1 MLTNQFCCSKIGKH
15 LSLPCAQ
22 LFAERLP
29 PFVSHGELAAVVLQC
44 HPSRERQFSRAFGH
58 LHCRLLSPFLAVSL
72 PSPAAMVCSRLQGLG
87 ATALSI
93 EWTSKRVSL
102 RRSTFQEPPQMSSR

>member
-1 MLTNQFCCSKIGKH
+1 MLINQLSCSKIDKH
-15 LSLPCAQ
+15 LSLPYAQ

-29 PFVSHGELAAVVLQC
+29 PFVSHGELAVAVLQC
-44 HPSRERQFSRAFGH
+44 HPSREHQFSRAFGH
-58 LHCRLLSPFLAVSL
+58 LHRRPSSLFLAANL
-72 PSPAAMVCSRLQGLG
+72 PSPVAMVCSRLQGLG